1 MKCKKLPNYIT
12 KYRKQ
17 AGFSQEEVAYLLG
30 CRDMTGISR
39 YEMFR
44 REPSLR
50 IALAFSIMFRV
61 PAERLFAGDLQT
73 IGAVVNRRA
82 KYLLTRLRRGKRNQ
96 ATMRKLAV
104 LEYLAAWSGS
114 AKLSN
119 NDNDE

>member
-17 AGFSQEEVAYLLG
+17 TGFSQEEVAYLLG
-30 CRDMTGISR
+30 CRDMTGVSR
-39 YEMFR
+39 YELFR

-61 PAERLFAGDLQT
+61 PAERLFAGDMQT
-73 IGAVVNRRA
+73 VGEVVNRRA
-82 KYLLTRLRRGKRNQ
+82 KHLLTRLRKGGRNQ

-104 LEYLAAWSGS
+104 LEYLAAWSGI
-114 AKLSN
+114 AK
-119 NDNDE
+119 